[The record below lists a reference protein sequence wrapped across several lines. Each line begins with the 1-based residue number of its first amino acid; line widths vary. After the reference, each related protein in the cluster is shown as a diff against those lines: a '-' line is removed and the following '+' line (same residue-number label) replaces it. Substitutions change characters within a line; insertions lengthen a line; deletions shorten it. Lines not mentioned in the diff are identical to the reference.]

1 MMYENDLPN
10 HSCLQFT
17 DVKRELEVFSPLPIG
32 VDSDFT
38 ISDRSSTMTGSS
50 LPPGLRFP
58 TGAVLGHYLIL
69 TGTYLAHT
77 FQTYSVWALD
87 LTTNAWHRIEPGAPL
102 LAGSWFR
109 SALYAEGNKL
119 LVFGD
124 RHGSLV
130 EDYNRRLLCWEDV
143 ATIDLEAFGFY
154 QPPPRA
160 LSVNS
165 QELGLAMLEEG
176 TLADFELVC
185 DDSRRIR
192 VSRRILEERWPWFA
206 KQRRKFVADAARTT
220 GDGGGASIPLPST
233 VTPIGAAD
241 DDRCDPRLTPR
252 AFYLTEPYPIVLAFA
267 QYFYTRALVTPLQHA
282 PAVLSQLLV
291 LSSLYELQELQ
302 NLCVHAMHR
311 ALSKSTSVG
320 VYEVA
325 TLTSCRSLQIR
336 ALKTVMV
343 SIGHRIVTVQV
354 LNEFFFFFQAYNSK
368 KTTGR
373 SRKTRGRENGDSDG
387 GGGGGGFPD
396 AGGGSAPGGYGGSGG
411 AGGYSNGNSGAARA
425 RGMSDASFMQPST
438 SNGSNVQGYGY
449 HMANG

>member
-1 MMYENDLPN
+1 
-10 HSCLQFT
+10 
-17 DVKRELEVFSPLPIG
+17 
-32 VDSDFT
+32 
-38 ISDRSSTMTGSS
+38 MTGSS

-58 TGAVLGHYLIL
+58 SGAVLGQYLIL

-77 FQTYSVWALD
+77 FQQYSIWALD

-102 LAGSWFR
+102 LGGSWFR

-160 LSVNS
+160 LSVAS
-165 QELGLAMLEEG
+165 QELGLAALEEG
-176 TLADFELVC
+176 ALADFEIIC
-185 DDSRRIR
+185 DDNRRIK
-192 VSRRILEERWPWFA
+192 VSRRLLEERWPWFA
-206 KQRRKFVADAARTT
+206 QQRRLFVEEAERAA
-220 GDGGGASIPLPST
+220 GDGGGAVVPLPT
-233 VTPIGAAD
+233 TAVPAGAAETE
-241 DDRCDPRLTPR
+241 RSDPRLTPR
-252 AFYLTEPYPIVLAFA
+252 AFFLTEPYPIVLALA
-267 QYFYTRALVTPLQHA
+267 QYLYTRALVTPLQHA

-291 LSSLYELQELQ
+291 LSSLYELRELQ
-302 NLCVHAMHR
+302 DLCVHAMHR

-343 SIGHRIVTVQV
+343 RR
-354 LNEFFFFFQAYNSK
+354 SK
-368 KTTGR
+368 I
-373 SRKTRGRENGDSDG
+373 SREQS
-387 GGGGGGFPD
+387 
-396 AGGGSAPGGYGGSGG
+396 
-411 AGGYSNGNSGAARA
+411 
-425 RGMSDASFMQPST
+425 
-438 SNGSNVQGYGY
+438 
-449 HMANG
+449 

>member
-1 MMYENDLPN
+1 
-10 HSCLQFT
+10 
-17 DVKRELEVFSPLPIG
+17 
-32 VDSDFT
+32 
-38 ISDRSSTMTGSS
+38 MTGSS

-77 FQTYSVWALD
+77 FQTYSIWALD

-160 LSVNS
+160 LSIPA
-165 QELGLAMLEEG
+165 QELGLAALEEG
-176 TLADFELVC
+176 ALADFELVC
-185 DDSRRIR
+185 DDSRRVR
-192 VSRRILEERWPWFA
+192 VSRRLLEERWPWFA
-206 KQRRKFVADAARTT
+206 QQRRKFVADAARAAAEVGST
-220 GDGGGASIPLPST
+220 GIPLPST
-233 VTPIGAAD
+233 VTPRGAPD
-241 DDRCDPRLTPR
+241 DERSDPRLTPR
-252 AFYLTEPYPIVLAFA
+252 ALYLTEPYPIVLALA
-267 QYFYTRALVTPLQHA
+267 QYIYTRSLVTPLQHA

-291 LSSLYELQELQ
+291 LSSLYDLKELQEI
-302 NLCVHAMHR
+302 CVHAMHR

-343 SIGHRIVTVQV
+343 GVHHPQTAIGTDDVIGLQLEEDHQSFAT
-354 LNEFFFFFQAYNSK
+354 AS
-368 KTTGR
+368 R
-373 SRKTRGRENGDSDG
+373 SREW
-387 GGGGGGFPD
+387 
-396 AGGGSAPGGYGGSGG
+396 
-411 AGGYSNGNSGAARA
+411 
-425 RGMSDASFMQPST
+425 
-438 SNGSNVQGYGY
+438 
-449 HMANG
+449 